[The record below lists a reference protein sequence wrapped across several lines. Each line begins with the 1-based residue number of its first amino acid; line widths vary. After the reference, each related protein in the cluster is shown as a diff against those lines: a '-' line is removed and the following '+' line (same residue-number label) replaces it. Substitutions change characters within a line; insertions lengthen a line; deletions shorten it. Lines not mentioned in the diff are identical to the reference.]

1 MDAKNKDTVSL
12 IDIQNIVSGYITAQA
27 SDKSDIL
34 KAIDRDSIIHDV
46 ASAIQK
52 KIVAMVKACRK
63 SCIGKSAEEREII
76 MWTTLDKIEE
86 IIAQDVTSTRDAILY
101 GKGKHEAIESSMS
114 ALNATWNAGIGDLQ
128 RIDTVAEIIKSG
140 DTPINGKNRKPGT
153 RPEKLSV
160 IRRAQEEVNATSVS
174 SDQENE

>member
-1 MDAKNKDTVSL
+1 MDAKNKDTVAL
-12 IDIQNIVSGYITAQA
+12 IDIQNIVSGYIATQA
-27 SDKSDIL
+27 ADKSEIL

-63 SCIGKSAEEREII
+63 SCIGKSVEEREII

-86 IIAQDVTSTRDAILY
+86 IIAQDVTTTRDAVLY
-101 GKGKHEAIESSMS
+101 GRGKHEAIESSMS
-114 ALNATWNAGIGDLQ
+114 ALNAAWDAGIGDLQ
-128 RIDTVAEIIKSG
+128 RIDAVADMIKQG
-140 DTPINGKNRKPGT
+140 DEPVNGRNRKPGA

-160 IRRAQEEVNATSVS
+160 VRKARAEVEK
-174 SDQENE
+174 DQTEFDGKA

>member
-1 MDAKNKDTVSL
+1 
-12 IDIQNIVSGYITAQA
+12 
-27 SDKSDIL
+27 
-34 KAIDRDSIIHDV
+34 
-46 ASAIQK
+46 
-52 KIVAMVKACRK
+52 
-63 SCIGKSAEEREII
+63 
-76 MWTTLDKIEE
+76 
-86 IIAQDVTSTRDAILY
+86 
-101 GKGKHEAIESSMS
+101 MS

-160 IRRAQEEVNATSVS
+160 IRRAQEEVNSTSES

>member
-1 MDAKNKDTVSL
+1 MDAKNKDTVAL
-12 IDIQNIVSGYITAQA
+12 IDIQNIVSGYIATQA
-27 SDKSDIL
+27 ADKSEIL

-63 SCIGKSAEEREII
+63 SCIGKSVEEREII

-86 IIAQDVTSTRDAILY
+86 IIAQDVTTTRDAVLY
-101 GKGKHEAIESSMS
+101 GRGKHEAIESSMS
-114 ALNATWNAGIGDLQ
+114 ALNAAWDAGIGDLQ
-128 RIDTVAEIIKSG
+128 RIDAVADMIKQG
-140 DTPINGKNRKPGT
+140 DEPVNGRNRKPGT

-160 IRRAQEEVNATSVS
+160 VRKAHAEV
-174 SDQENE
+174 EKNEVEFDGKA